1 MSQLLQITI
10 FLGASLLLVPL
21 LKRFGIATV
30 LGYLFTG
37 ILLGPDVFNI
47 ASDPEAIQELAE
59 FGVILLMFLI
69 GLELR
74 PQRLWSM
81 RSAIFGMGSLQV
93 GITGI
98 VLAVVSFFALQ
109 QGIAASVVIGFAL
122 ALSST
127 AFVLQMLSEKQQ
139 LNTTY
144 GQQSFSI
151 LLFQDMAA
159 IKGIAAI
166 S

>member
-1 MSQLLQITI
+1 MNCSLTKSTTLGRVNVSTVTDHNFPWRLLYC
-10 FLGASLLLVPL
+10 LSLCSSA
-21 LKRFGIATV
+21 FGIATV

-81 RSAIFGMGSLQV
+81 RSSIFGMGSLQV
-93 GITGI
+93 GLTGLL
-98 VLAVVSFFALQ
+98 LA
-109 QGIAASVVIGFAL
+109 
-122 ALSST
+122 
-127 AFVLQMLSEKQQ
+127 
-139 LNTTY
+139 
-144 GQQSFSI
+144 
-151 LLFQDMAA
+151 
-159 IKGIAAI
+159 
-166 S
+166 